1 MLISFLLGFL
11 PLSWEIKMLYK
22 FHKVRKFDPALKWT
36 HWILPIAAVV
46 WGVFWMYQFV
56 VYLGETRFDD

>member
-1 MLISFLLGFL
+1 
-11 PLSWEIKMLYK
+11 MLYK